1 MFVFGGLRCG
11 NLGGW
16 SVYIQNRVVSGVNVG
31 KYTMHRV
38 SGLGEVSLT
47 ILIPQKK
54 STIHGMVKIYRG
66 PMDPSWDR
74 DSIYIYIFLY
84 ITQSS

>member
-16 SVYIQNRVVSGVNVG
+16 FVYIQNRVVSGVNVG
-31 KYTMHRV
+31 KYTMHLV

-47 ILIPQKK
+47 I
-54 STIHGMVKIYRG
+54 Y
-66 PMDPSWDR
+66 
-74 DSIYIYIFLY
+74 
-84 ITQSS
+84 